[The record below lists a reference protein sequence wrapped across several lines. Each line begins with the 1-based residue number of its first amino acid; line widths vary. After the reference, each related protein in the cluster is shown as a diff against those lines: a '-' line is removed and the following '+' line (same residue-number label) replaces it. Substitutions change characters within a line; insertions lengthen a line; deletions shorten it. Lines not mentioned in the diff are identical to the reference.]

1 MGFDVNKIIMESLQ
15 DVAEKPA
22 AVVTETVVAEKP
34 AVVVT
39 ETVVAEKPE
48 VVTVVATPVLEDV
61 VNDKEKTDDSDEIV
75 KSLTES
81 EAIKS
86 AAFAA
91 GLGALNA
98 IKHLRRV

>member
-22 AVVTETVVAEKP
+22 AVVT
-34 AVVVT
+34 
-39 ETVVAEKPE
+39 
-48 VVTVVATPVLEDV
+48 TPVLEDV